1 MKNSIS
7 YKWLNLD
14 KYELDQFTYLI
25 TTEYNLE
32 EYAHE
37 IISPHQSLIV
47 PKNFIGGVFGKLYQC
62 YTGFGFVLSYPL
74 VQKIIKNDYRVE
86 PDSSLAKEILLYS
99 SGVHNCFRME
109 LDKELAKDMFITSI
123 RGLFYGHKKFTSS
136 FEIIQ
141 YRGQQIRIPTSLLCA
156 VFKGILHGLYEPK
169 EEEFILGLSL
179 TIELYTREFP
189 NEFSTDFL
197 ESFANMLEKEGD
209 LKKILFVWDK
219 LIEV

>member
-1 MKNSIS
+1 MKKSIS
-7 YKWLNLD
+7 YKWLDLEKD
-14 KYELDQFTYLI
+14 YLDQFTHLI
-25 TTEYNLE
+25 TTEHILE

-47 PKNFIGGVFGKLYQC
+47 PKNFTGGVFGKLYQC

-86 PDSSLAKEILLYS
+86 PNSSLAKEILLYS
-99 SGVHNCFRME
+99 SGIHNCFRME
-109 LDKELAKDMFITSI
+109 LDRNLAEDSYLTSI
-123 RGLFYGHKKFTSS
+123 RGLFYGHRKFTSS

-141 YRGQQIRIPTSLLCA
+141 YRGYQIRIPTSLLCA
-156 VFKGILHGLYEPK
+156 VVKSILQGLYEPK
-169 EEEFILGLSL
+169 EGEFILGLSL
-179 TIELYTREFP
+179 TIELYTREFS

-197 ESFANMLEKEGD
+197 KSFANMLEKEGD
-209 LKKILFVWDK
+209 LNKILFVWDK

>member
-1 MKNSIS
+1 MKKSIS

-14 KYELDQFTYLI
+14 KDSLDQFTYLI
-25 TTEYNLE
+25 TTEHILE

-37 IISPHQSLIV
+37 IISPHQSIIV
-47 PKNFIGGVFGKLYQC
+47 PKNFVGGVFGELYQY

-74 VQKIIKNDYRVE
+74 IQKIIKNDYRVE

-99 SGVHNCFRME
+99 SGIHNCFQME
-109 LDKELAKDMFITSI
+109 LDRNLAEDTHLTSI
-123 RGLFYGHKKFTSS
+123 RGLFYGHKMFSSS

-141 YRGQQIRIPTSLLCA
+141 YRGQQIRIPASLLCA
-156 VFKGILHGLYEPK
+156 VIKCILRGLYEPK

-189 NEFSTDFL
+189 NEFSDDFL
-197 ESFANMLEKEGD
+197 KSFANMLKKEGD